1 MFFISHKIETVLIFG
16 SCKSVDRTNFTWPE
30 SQEAPYSKTCVK
42 LPLSKRLKIEG
53 TILQYFRPSLCY
65 QSLFFCLFL
74 SGSFTQVLLCLLGG
88 GILACWS
95 NPN

>member
-1 MFFISHKIETVLIFG
+1 MFFRSHKIETVLIFG

-30 SQEAPYSKTCVK
+30 SPEAAYSKTCVK
-42 LPLSKRLKIEG
+42 LPLSKRPKFEG
-53 TILQYFRPSLCY
+53 TILRYFQPSLCY
-65 QSLFFCLFL
+65 QSLFLSIFEWLFYT
-74 SGSFTQVLLCLLGG
+74 GFTVCLLGG